1 MQGERNTKQNAKLL
15 LLFPSRSLSW
25 AKPKSARRAE
35 YKTKCEA
42 FVIIPEPKPILG
54 EAEITLRARKFAL
67 WV

>member
-25 AKPKSARRAE
+25 AQPKCARRAE

-42 FVIIPEPKPILG
+42 FVVIPEPKLILG
-54 EAEITLRARKFAL
+54 ICKIIFAVEKSAV